1 MTVYLSYT
9 CDSTAPSHRL
19 DVARSTPQLTVD
31 VVHRGQG
38 PRHLRPAANWPAVT
52 SETFGSRRR
61 FRRAVFATGVAT
73 AAISVLLLV
82 LFGVGGDVITQVA
95 AALGA
100 HLGN

>member
-1 MTVYLSYT
+1 
-9 CDSTAPSHRL
+9 
-19 DVARSTPQLTVD
+19 
-31 VVHRGQG
+31 
-38 PRHLRPAANWPAVT
+38 VT